1 MAVSTG
7 SGLGEDVITEL
18 NDDGVTETLRVV
30 EGRAKFT
37 AAGDDVMV
45 TGIVEEGGGGAGAG
59 PIAESIHA
67 LIHPW

>member
-1 MAVSTG
+1 MAVSTE

-18 NDDGVTETLRVV
+18 KDDGVTETLRVV

-45 TGIVEEGGGGAGAG
+45 TGIVEEGG
-59 PIAESIHA
+59 EEQA
-67 LIHPW
+67 LVPSQSQSMP